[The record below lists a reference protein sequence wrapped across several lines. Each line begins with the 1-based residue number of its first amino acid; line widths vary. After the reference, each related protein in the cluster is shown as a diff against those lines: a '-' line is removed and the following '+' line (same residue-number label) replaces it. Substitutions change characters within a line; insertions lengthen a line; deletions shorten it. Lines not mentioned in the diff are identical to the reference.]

1 MTRFAVTLTPMI
13 LDLFRR
19 VLGRRARL
27 VDQPKLHVLPVRDH
41 GVRREQISSCA
52 LRVTDSLHKAGYEAF
67 VVGGAV
73 RDLLVGR
80 PPKDFDVATNATPD
94 EVRRVIRRSRI
105 IGRRFQIVHALC
117 QDEVVEVSTFR
128 ALQAS
133 GDDDQ
138 AADEHGRLIRDNVFG
153 SQEEDALRRDF
164 TANALF
170 YDPRKEEIWDYFD
183 GVRDI
188 RDRRLRMIGDP
199 VRRYRE
205 DPVRMLRAVRFASKL
220 GFRIDESARNPIREL
235 ADLLSNVPSAR
246 LFDEMLKLLLSGHS
260 VECLRQLRAEGL
272 HHGLLPLLD
281 VVLDEPDGER
291 FVNLALGTTDQRIA
305 DDKPVSPGFLFATL
319 LWQQV
324 RVTAER
330 IEAGGESPVPAL
342 FAAMDEV
349 LDAQKE
355 KLAIPRRYDAVMKE
369 IWSLQPRFAQRGGQ
383 RPFRML
389 EHPRFRAA
397 WDFLALRADAGETDH
412 TLVHWW
418 DAFQQGDETQ
428 RAALLVV
435 EERPKRKRRRGGAR
449 RRRPED
455 GVGSADT
462 GGSGA
467 DEGDAR

>member
-1 MTRFAVTLTPMI
+1 MI

-19 VLGRRARL
+19 VLGRSPRL
-27 VDQPKLHVLPVRDH
+27 VDKPSLRVH
-41 GVRREQISSCA
+41 GVQAHGIRREQISTCA
-52 LRVTDSLHKAGYEAF
+52 LRTTDALHKAGFQAF

-80 PPKDFDVATNATPD
+80 TPKDFDVATNATPD

-117 QDEVVEVSTFR
+117 GEDVVEVSTFR
-128 ALQAS
+128 ALQGG

-170 YDPRKEEIWDYFD
+170 YDPRREEVWDYFD
-183 GVRDI
+183 GVGDI
-188 RDRRLRMIGDP
+188 RARRLRMIGDP
-199 VRRYRE
+199 ARRYRE
-205 DPVRMLRAVRFASKL
+205 DPVRMLRAVRFAAKL
-220 GFRIDESARNPIREL
+220 GFRIDDGARGPIREL
-235 ADLLSNVPSAR
+235 ADLLANVPSAR

-281 VVLDEPDGER
+281 VVLDDPEGER
-291 FVNLALGTTDQRIA
+291 FVTLALGTTDQRIA

-319 LWQQV
+319 LWHQV
-324 RVTAER
+324 HITAAR
-330 IEAGGESPVPAL
+330 FEASGETAVPAL

-349 LDAQKE
+349 LDTQRE

-369 IWSLQPRFAQRGGQ
+369 IWSLQTRFTQRGGQ
-383 RPFRML
+383 RPFRLL

-397 WDFLALRADAGETDH
+397 WDFLALRAAAGETDD
-412 TLVHWW
+412 TLVRWW
-418 DAFQQGDETQ
+418 EDFQNGDEEQ

-435 EERPKRKRRRGGAR
+435 EERPKRKRRRGSR
-449 RRRPED
+449 RRRSGE
-455 GVGSADT
+455 
-462 GGSGA
+462 GA
-467 DEGDAR
+467 DETSSGGPGGPEDDGDAA